1 MIKVAMMVLGSMLL
15 LATPAGPATADDAR
29 ADLRSAYWEGV
40 AGDEWDAEQRDE
52 QARTQLKSE
61 LHSIQLWLERWA
73 VDHDLTD
80 EAGDRSW
87 GNNYPPAL
95 SQLMQQP
102 CCSEHPAHRAYGEPD
117 FYPNP
122 FGKGDGNS
130 NNARCVPF
138 GWTAEAVGNFSYIT
152 QYNEL
157 GNVCAYVLIGY
168 DSSAD
173 GGHDIDGDGE
183 QDGVVIMLA
192 GGEPLDQHGRLRRDW
207 SAEQREA
214 AVLHYWD
221 ASTGRQVVLNWPK

>member
-1 MIKVAMMVLGSMLL
+1 MNKVTIMLLSSMLL
-15 LATPAGPATADDAR
+15 LAILTAPSAADSKR
-29 ADLRSAYWEGV
+29 ADMRSAYWDGV
-40 AGDEWDAEQRDE
+40 ASGEWGAEQWDE

-73 VDHDLTD
+73 VEHDLTD

-95 SQLMQQP
+95 SQLMQQS
-102 CCSEHPAHRAYGEPD
+102 CCGEHPAHRAYGEPG

-122 FGKGDGNS
+122 FVEGDGSS

-168 DSSAD
+168 DGSAD
-173 GGHDIDGDGE
+173 GGHDIDGDGVP
-183 QDGVVIMLA
+183 DGVVIMLA
-192 GGEPLDQHGRLRRDW
+192 GGEPLDQYGRLRRDW

-214 AVLHYWD
+214 AVLNYWD
-221 ASTGRQVVLNWPK
+221 ASTGQQVVLNWPK